1 MAGLFTKR
9 SGVEVEGKS
18 DLANVHIRPPTENYP
33 KSIFV
38 RFSDQHLRMKIWNTK
53 FISKKNGLLMEEWL
67 TEHRAKLYK
76 KLKELKSKKLI
87 KDCMTHDGEVFAL
100 VVKKAGKATF
110 HPLF

>member
-1 MAGLFTKR
+1 
-9 SGVEVEGKS
+9 
-18 DLANVHIRPPTENYP
+18 
-33 KSIFV
+33 
-38 RFSDQHLRMKIWNTK
+38 
-53 FISKKNGLLMEEWL
+53 MEEWL